1 MCGSSGTI
9 QTRGCAA
16 TEISNRIK
24 AQGANLSSAVGTSI
38 TGGTVPAVSD
48 ADNQMTELLNFAHRA
63 GASAQRD
70 AGKVLQVNAHIT
82 ECDANLME

>member
-1 MCGSSGTI
+1 MTGAI

-16 TEISNRIK
+16 TETSNRIK
-24 AQGANLSSAVGTSI
+24 TQAANLSSAVGTSI

-48 ADNQMTELLNFAHRA
+48 ADNQMTEFVNFAHRA
-63 GASAQRD
+63 GASAERD

-82 ECDANLME
+82 ECDANLMK